1 VFDLYIISFNTC
13 NVCVIQCQRVHTHE
27 LVSMLNKNKGLKMHA
42 KGIQNSNTKYTVT
55 FGC

>member
-1 VFDLYIISFNTC
+1 
-13 NVCVIQCQRVHTHE
+13 
-27 LVSMLNKNKGLKMHA
+27 MLNKNKGLKMHA